1 MTGINS
7 AHILC
12 GLDSMALCVGL
23 GPLHRPWPAWL
34 LLASAFGLADGAGGV
49 LGGQLTAIWP
59 GASLGAGFIS
69 PAVIV
74 ATYGALVLVA
84 TARVRAIATRPFVL
98 ALMPILFGLD
108 NLATAAATGDGAL
121 SGTAAMALTTATLA
135 LAGCW
140 LGSLVSGLWPASRRL
155 LPGGA
160 ALAAAAIMRLS

>member
-34 LLASAFGLADGAGGV
+34 LLASAFALADGAGGV

-108 NLATAAATGDGAL
+108 NLATAAATGHGAL
-121 SGTAAMALTTATLA
+121 SGAAAMALTTGTLA

-160 ALAAAAIMRLS
+160 ALAAAAIMSLS